1 MGASRGDELERPEA
15 TTRYKKLES
24 FSGPMRNAATD
35 FAKCLEEIPN
45 KPREIQILIQALT
58 KVASTDIKSLDV
70 ALNNFKKCI
79 ASMAIKNNDEDNLFG
94 KEVTPTMLPPLIA
107 KYSTFVQ
114 QTIALAEKAL
124 ELNTQK
130 EAPE

>member
-1 MGASRGDELERPEA
+1 MGASSGDELERPED

-35 FAKCLEEIPN
+35 FAKYLEEIPN

-58 KVASTDIKSLDV
+58 KVASTDINSLDV
-70 ALNNFKKCI
+70 TLNNFKKCI

-94 KEVTPTMLPPLIA
+94 KEVTPTMLPQLIA
-107 KYSTFVQ
+107 KYSTFIQ

-124 ELNTQK
+124 ELNNQK
-130 EAPE
+130 EEQK